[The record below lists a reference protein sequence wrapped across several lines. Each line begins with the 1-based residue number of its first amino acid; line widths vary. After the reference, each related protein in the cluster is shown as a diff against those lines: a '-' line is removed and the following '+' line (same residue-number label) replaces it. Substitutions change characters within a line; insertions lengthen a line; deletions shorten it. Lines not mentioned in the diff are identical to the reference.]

1 MVGGMIRARRPRRV
15 LDRRTLLAAALA
27 AACAGCG
34 VTAPATPSAAAAPD
48 VQRGKLLYENN
59 CNTCHT
65 TQPHWRSQRLVGDW
79 SDLVAQV
86 TRWQGIA
93 GLHWTSDEIRDVAI
107 FLNEEF
113 YHVPCDVC
121 GGPRASR

>member
-1 MVGGMIRARRPRRV
+1 MNLYRKA
-15 LDRRTLLAAALA
+15 LLAATLLVGL
-27 AACAGCG
+27 AGCG
-34 VTAPATPSAAAAPD
+34 SSPPATTVAAAAPD

-93 GLHWTSDEIRDVAI
+93 SLHWTSEEIRDVAI
-107 FLNEEF
+107 FLNEQF
-113 YHVPCDVC
+113 YHLPCDVEVC